1 MAVFD
6 DLEPFERAIAERLCK
21 PCAQGDAKGACCR
34 PGEAPCALTA
44 HTDVVV
50 RTITRLGRGRTADE
64 YSNAFER
71 SLCSSCESDAH
82 GYCSLLELMI
92 DKPDA
97 YLLRIVDVVMD
108 VAETATRET
117 GVTS

>member
-1 MAVFD
+1 MTTI
-6 DLEPFERAIAERLCK
+6 DLRPFERAIAERLCRGCK
-21 PCAQGDAKGACCR
+21 QGDARGDCCR
-34 PGEAPCALTA
+34 PGGQPCALTA
-44 HTDVVV
+44 HADVVV
-50 RTITRLGRGRTADE
+50 RTITRLGRGRTPDE
-64 YSNAFER
+64 YSAAFER
-71 SLCSSCESDAH
+71 SLCTTCDRDVT

-108 VAETATRET
+108 VEEERRGET